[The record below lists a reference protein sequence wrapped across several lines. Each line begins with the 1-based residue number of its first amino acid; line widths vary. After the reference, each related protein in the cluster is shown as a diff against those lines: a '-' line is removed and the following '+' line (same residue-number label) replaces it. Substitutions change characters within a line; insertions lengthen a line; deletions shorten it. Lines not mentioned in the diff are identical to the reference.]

1 MWPLPQVPR
10 LLSKP
15 LAALSPEAPTDG
27 SFVATSA
34 ATLAKT
40 GKFGDLRRR
49 LVFLILALVVYRIG
63 AHIPVP
69 GIDPNQLE
77 QLFKGQQGGILSLF
91 NMFSGG
97 ALSRFTVFALGIMP
111 YISASIIMQ
120 LMTYVLPAFEQL
132 KKEGEAGRRKITQYT
147 RYGTLGLAIFQALG
161 IALALEGSAGLVINP
176 GMGFRLTAV
185 VSLVAGTMFLMW
197 LGEQI
202 TERGLGNGIS
212 ILIFAGIAAGLPSA
226 IGGLLELVRTGA
238 MNILV
243 SIFIVLLVVLVTY
256 FVVFVERGQRKILV
270 NYARRQVGNKVY
282 GGQSSHLPLKLNMAG
297 VIPPIFASS
306 IILLPTTV
314 VSWVSTGDSTRWLRD
329 IASALSPGQPIYVAL
344 YAAAIV
350 FFCFFYTAL
359 VFNSRETADNLKK
372 SGAFIPGIRP
382 GDQTARYID
391 KILVRLTLIGAI
403 YITLVCLL
411 PEFLILKYNVPFYFG
426 GTSLLIIVVVTMDFM
441 AQVQNYVMSQQYESL
456 LKKANFKAS
465 PGA

>member
-1 MWPLPQVPR
+1 
-10 LLSKP
+10 
-15 LAALSPEAPTDG
+15 
-27 SFVATSA
+27 
-34 ATLAKT
+34 
-40 GKFGDLRRR
+40 
-49 LVFLILALVVYRIG
+49 
-63 AHIPVP
+63 
-69 GIDPNQLE
+69 
-77 QLFKGQQGGILSLF
+77 
-91 NMFSGG
+91 MFSGG

-120 LMTYVLPAFEQL
+120 LLTYVLPAFEQL

-147 RYGTLGLAIFQALG
+147 RFGALGLALFQSLG
-161 IALALEGSAGLVINP
+161 IAMALEASAGLVITP
-176 GMGFRLTAV
+176 GFGFRMTAV
-185 VSLVAGTMFLMW
+185 VSLTAGTMFLMW

-212 ILIFAGIAAGLPSA
+212 ILIFAGIAAGLPGS

-238 MNILV
+238 MGPLV
-243 SIFIVLLVVLVTY
+243 SIFIIAVVILVTY

-306 IILLPTTV
+306 IILLPATV
-314 VSWVSTGDSTRWLRD
+314 INWFSSGETNSGLVLFMKDV
-329 IASALSPGQPIYVAL
+329 ASALTPGQPIYVMF
-344 YAAAIV
+344 YAAAII

-382 GDQTARYID
+382 GDHTAKFID
-391 KILVRLTLIGAI
+391 KILVRLTLAGAV
-403 YITLVCLL
+403 YITFVCLL

-441 AQVQNYVMSQQYESL
+441 SQVQNYMMSQQYDSL
-456 LKKANFKAS
+456 LKKANFKTTR
-465 PGA
+465 

>member
-1 MWPLPQVPR
+1 
-10 LLSKP
+10 
-15 LAALSPEAPTDG
+15 
-27 SFVATSA
+27 
-34 ATLAKT
+34 
-40 GKFGDLRRR
+40 LRRR
-49 LVFLILALVVYRIG
+49 LVFLLLALVVYRLG

-69 GIDPNQLE
+69 GIDPAQLQ

-97 ALSRFTVFALGIMP
+97 ALSRFTIFALGIMP
-111 YISASIIMQ
+111 YISASIVMQ
-120 LMTYVLPAFEQL
+120 LLTYVLPAFEQL

-147 RYGTLGLAIFQALG
+147 RYGTLGLALFQSLG
-161 IALALEGSAGLVINP
+161 IAMALEASAGLVIAP
-176 GMGFRLTAV
+176 GFGFRMTTVVTLT
-185 VSLVAGTMFLMW
+185 AGTMFLMW

-212 ILIFAGIAAGLPSA
+212 ILIFGGIAAGLPNA
-226 IGGLLELVRTGA
+226 VGGLLELVRTGSMSIIVA
-238 MNILV
+238 LLIVVLV
-243 SIFIVLLVVLVTY
+243 ALVTY

-306 IILLPTTV
+306 IILLPATIANWF
-314 VSWVSTGDSTRWLRD
+314 SAGDSMRWLKD
-329 IASALSPGQPIYVAL
+329 ISSTLSPGQPVYVML

-382 GDQTARYID
+382 GDQTAKYID
-391 KILVRLTLIGAI
+391 KILLRLTLAGAI
-403 YITLVCLL
+403 YITFVCLL

-441 AQVQNYVMSQQYESL
+441 AQVQNYMMSQQYESL

-465 PGA
+465 

>member
-1 MWPLPQVPR
+1 M
-10 LLSKP
+10 
-15 LAALSPEAPTDG
+15 
-27 SFVATSA
+27 ATSA
-34 ATLAKT
+34 LPKT
-40 GKFGDLRRR
+40 DKYGDLRRR
-49 LVFLILALVVYRIG
+49 LIFLLLALIVYRIG
-63 AHIPVP
+63 THIPVP
-69 GIDPNQLE
+69 GINPDQLT
-77 QLFKGQQGGILSLF
+77 QLFNGQQGGILSLF

-97 ALSRFTVFALGIMP
+97 ALSRFSIFALGIMP

-120 LMTYVLPAFEQL
+120 LMSYVVPSMEAL

-147 RYGTLGLAIFQALG
+147 RYGTLGLAIFQSMG
-161 IALALEGSAGLVINP
+161 IALALESSAGLVNDP
-176 GMGFRLTAV
+176 GIVFRVTAM
-185 VSLVAGTMFLMW
+185 VSLTAGTMFLMW

-212 ILIFAGIAAGLPSA
+212 IIIFSGIAAGLPSS

-238 MNILV
+238 MSIIIALLIVVLV
-243 SIFIVLLVVLVTY
+243 GLVTY

-306 IILLPTTV
+306 IILLPSTV
-314 VSWVSTGDSTRWLRD
+314 VSWFSAGESMNWLKD
-329 IASALSPGQPIYVAL
+329 ISAALSPGQPIYVML
-344 YAAAIV
+344 YALAII

-372 SGAFIPGIRP
+372 SGGFIPGIRP
-382 GDQTARYID
+382 GDQTARFID
-391 KILVRLTLIGAI
+391 KILLRLTFAGAI
-403 YITLVCLL
+403 YITFVCLL

-441 AQVQNYVMSQQYESL
+441 AQVQNYLMSQQYESL
-456 LKKANFKAS
+456 LKKANFKMA
-465 PGA
+465 PGG

>member
-1 MWPLPQVPR
+1 MV
-10 LLSKP
+10 
-15 LAALSPEAPTDG
+15 
-27 SFVATSA
+27 TSA
-34 ATLAKT
+34 QSTAKT
-40 GKFGDLRRR
+40 GQLGDLRRR
-49 LVFLILALVVYRIG
+49 LVFLLLALVVYRIG

-69 GIDPNQLE
+69 GIDPAQLQ

-120 LMTYVLPAFEQL
+120 LLGYVLPGFEQL

-147 RYGTLGLAIFQALG
+147 RFGALGLALFQSLG
-161 IALALEGSAGLVINP
+161 IAVALEASAGLVISP
-176 GMGFRLTAV
+176 GFGFRMTAV
-185 VSLVAGTMFLMW
+185 VSLTAGTIFLMW

-212 ILIFAGIAAGLPSA
+212 ILIFAGIAAGLPGSV
-226 IGGLLELVRTGA
+226 GGLLELVRTGA
-238 MNILV
+238 MNPLV
-243 SIFIVLLVVLVTY
+243 SILIVVVVALVT
-256 FVVFVERGQRKILV
+256 FGVVFVERGQRKILV

-306 IILLPTTV
+306 IILLPATV
-314 VSWVSTGDSTRWLRD
+314 INWFSSGETNSAFVRFLKD
-329 IASALSPGQPIYVAL
+329 IASGLTPGQPIYVMF

-391 KILVRLTLIGAI
+391 KILLRLTLVGAV
-403 YITLVCLL
+403 YITFVCLL

-441 AQVQNYVMSQQYESL
+441 AQVQNYLMSQQYESL
-456 LKKANFKAS
+456 LKKANFKTS
-465 PGA
+465 SGS

>member
-1 MWPLPQVPR
+1 
-10 LLSKP
+10 
-15 LAALSPEAPTDG
+15 
-27 SFVATSA
+27 VATNA
-34 ATLAKT
+34 AQLAKS

-49 LVFLILALVVYRIG
+49 LVFLVLALVVYRIG

-69 GIDPNQLE
+69 GIDPAQLQ
-77 QLFKGQQGGILSLF
+77 QLFKSQSGGILNLF

-120 LMTYVLPAFEQL
+120 LMTYVVPTLEAL
-132 KKEGEAGRRKITQYT
+132 KKEGESGRRKITQYT
-147 RYGTLGLAIFQALG
+147 RYGTLFLAIFQSLG
-161 IALALEGSAGLVINP
+161 IAMALEGSQGLVLNP
-176 GMGFRLTAV
+176 GFGFRMTAV

-212 ILIFAGIAAGLPSA
+212 ILIFAGIVAGLPSA
-226 IGGLLELVRTGA
+226 IGGLFELVRTGSMSIIA
-238 MNILV
+238 SLIIIALV
-243 SIFIVLLVVLVTY
+243 IFVT
-256 FVVFVERGQRKILV
+256 FAVVFVERGQRKILV
-270 NYARRQVGNKVY
+270 NYAKRQVGNKVY
-282 GGQSSHLPLKLNMAG
+282 GGQSSHLPLKLNMSG

-306 IILLPTTV
+306 IILLPATAV
-314 VSWVSTGDSTRWLRD
+314 GWIATGSSEGGFTRFLKD
-329 IASALSPGQPIYVAL
+329 ASALLQPGQPIYVML
-344 YAAAIV
+344 YAAMIV

-382 GDQTARYID
+382 GDQTAKHID
-391 KILVRLTLIGAI
+391 RILGRLTLAGAI

-411 PEFLILKYNVPFYFG
+411 PEFLVLKYNVPFYFG
-426 GTSLLIIVVVTMDFM
+426 GTSLLIIVVVTMDFW
-441 AQVQNYVMSQQYESL
+441 AQVQSYVMSQQYESL

-465 PGA
+465 